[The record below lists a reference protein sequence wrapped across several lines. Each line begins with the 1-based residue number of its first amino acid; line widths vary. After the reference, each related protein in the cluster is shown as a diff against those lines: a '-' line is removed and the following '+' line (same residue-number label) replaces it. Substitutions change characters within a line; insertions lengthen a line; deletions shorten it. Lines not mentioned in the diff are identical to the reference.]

1 MTAGNEGQWRP
12 GIRPKSSN
20 KGKSSG
26 GGLQPIVR
34 GPSWSPCFNGLSS
47 PHVSTG
53 PDLVRDKLK
62 WRPQAFAVVRRR
74 LRVLGAVCDLA
85 G

>member
-1 MTAGNEGQWRP
+1 MFQRVQTSP
-12 GIRPKSSN
+12 GAIWF
-20 KGKSSG
+20 GKQS
-26 GGLQPIVR
+26 QAC
-34 GPSWSPCFNGLSS
+34 GPG
-47 PHVSTG
+47 
-53 PDLVRDKLK
+53 LVRDKLK